1 MLKTHHCAETQ
12 SPAAGTVAAPTQPS
26 VVVVGGANMDIIAQ
40 TPSAPLAGDS
50 TPGAIGCSPGGVGR
64 NIAENLARL
73 GLPTALLTVLA
84 DDTFGRAVLA
94 DAAQCGIDTSGCL
107 VLQGRRSPSYLAVH
121 GAQGELALAV
131 NDMELLDALT
141 PAYLQSQWP
150 RVQQAA
156 CAVLDCNV
164 AAPTIDWL
172 LTQSPSIHWCV
183 DAVSVAK
190 CHKLHA
196 HLHRI
201 HTLKLNALE
210 AQALCGLP
218 VDSVAQAQ
226 AAALALCAA
235 GVGRVVISLGAQGA
249 VWAQGRDVG
258 ACAARPTAVVNT
270 AGAGDAMLA
279 GLVYAHLQAWPLPQA
294 LPWAM
299 ACAELTLGSASAT
312 CKDLSV
318 QRVREML
325 S

>member
-1 MLKTHHCAETQ
+1 MPKTHHCAETQ
-12 SPAAGTVAAPTQPS
+12 TPVDGTVAVPTEAS

-40 TPSAPLAGDS
+40 TPGAPLAGDS

-107 VLQGRRSPSYLAVH
+107 VLAGGRSPSYLAVH
-121 GAQGELALAV
+121 GVQGELALAV
-131 NDMELLDALT
+131 NDMDLLNALT
-141 PAYLQSQWP
+141 PAYLQSQWV

-156 CAVLDCNV
+156 FAVLDCNL

-172 LTQSPSIHWCV
+172 LTRSPSIHWCV
-183 DAVSVAK
+183 DAVSVTK
-190 CHKLHA
+190 CHKLRL

-210 AQALCGLP
+210 AQALSGLP
-218 VDSVAQAQ
+218 VDSIAQAQ

-235 GVGRVVISLGAQGA
+235 GVGQVVLSLGAQGA

-318 QRVREML
+318 HRVREML

>member
-1 MLKTHHCAETQ
+1 MPKTHHCAETQ
-12 SPAAGTVAAPTQPS
+12 TPSDGAVAAPTEAS
-26 VVVVGGANMDIIAQ
+26 VVVVGGANMDLIAHA
-40 TPSAPLAGDS
+40 SGAIHAGDS
-50 TPGAIGCSPGGVGR
+50 TPGAITCSPGGVGR

-73 GLPTALLTVLA
+73 GVPTALLSALA
-84 DDTFGRAVLA
+84 DDTFGRAVLD
-94 DAAQCGIDTSGCL
+94 DAAHCGINTSGCL
-107 VLQGRRSPSYLAVH
+107 VVPGQRSPTYLAVH
-121 GAQGELALAV
+121 TAQGELALAV
-131 NDMELLDALT
+131 NDMDLLDALT
-141 PAYLQSQWP
+141 PAHLQSQWHM
-150 RVQQAA
+150 VDAAA
-156 CAVLDCNV
+156 CVVLDCNL
-164 AAPTIDWL
+164 APSTIDWL
-172 LTQSPSIHWCV
+172 LTSSPATRWCV

-190 CHKLHA
+190 CHKLRA
-196 HLHRI
+196 RLHRI

-210 AQALCGLP
+210 AQALSGLP
-218 VDSVAQAQ
+218 VDSTAQAQ

-235 GVGRVVISLGAQGA
+235 GVGRVVISLGSHGA

-258 ACAARPTAVVNT
+258 ACAARTTAVVNT

-279 GLVYAHLQAWPLPQA
+279 GLVYAQLQAWPLPQA